1 MEKTY
6 HFKVLGCRMN
16 HAERREMESILQAR
30 GMTPEIP
37 KSTETPNSN
46 APDLVIVHTCS
57 VTGQA
62 AAKSRNA
69 IRRAKRNGKHVFV
82 TGCFP
87 GTDFDVANELG
98 DTVVTQ
104 AGETPMLARF
114 KEEVDAWLGQ
124 SYEEKIEPITK
135 TLPITSL
142 PQIPGVH
149 TRAEL
154 RIQDG
159 CDAHCSFCI
168 IPKIRTTLRS
178 KTIQDTVREATRL
191 VELGHKEIVLTG
203 VFIGAY
209 GHETALRR
217 KQTSQDSEHLAD
229 LLDAVAQISGL
240 KRLRISSMEPG
251 DVTPALLDAMIAN
264 QPIVA
269 PHLHLPLQS
278 GSDAVLQKM
287 NRQYNISHYM
297 EMIALVNERLTGDG
311 LPPAITT
318 DVICGFPTETEDDF
332 EQTIAVASS
341 VGYLH
346 MHVFPYSIRTGT
358 AAARW
363 KQLPPEV
370 VQERVQR
377 LLTLDDELSL
387 AYRTKLLGK
396 QVQVMIEKKDEKTG
410 NLRGRCERYAEISIK
425 SSASHGELVFATV
438 SDVRGTKTFAKENLT
453 AFTP

>member
-1 MEKTY
+1 
-6 HFKVLGCRMN
+6 MN
-16 HAERREMESILQAR
+16 HAERREMESILQDR
-30 GMTPEIP
+30 GMKE
-37 KSTETPNSN
+37 SLQS
-46 APDLVIVHTCS
+46 PDLEIVHTCS

-82 TGCFP
+82 TGCFT
-87 GTDFDVANELG
+87 GTDPKVAQELG

-104 AGETPMLARF
+104 AGETPMIERF
-114 KEEVDAWLGQ
+114 ANEVDNWLQ
-124 SYEEKIEPITK
+124 RPSQETK
-135 TLPITSL
+135 ARTTSL
-142 PQIPGVH
+142 PIATLPQHQGEH

-159 CDAHCSFCI
+159 CDAHCTFCI

-178 KTIQDTVREATRL
+178 KTIEDTVTEATRL
-191 VELGHKEIVLTG
+191 VELGHQEIVLTG

-217 KQTSQDSEHLAD
+217 KQTSPGNEYLAD
-229 LLDAVAQISGL
+229 LLDAVAQIRGI

-251 DVTPALLDAMIAN
+251 DVTPVLLDAIVAN

-287 NRQYNISHYM
+287 NRQYNISQYM
-297 EMIALVNERLTGDG
+297 EMIALVNDRLTLNG

-332 EQTIAVASS
+332 EQTLATASS
-341 VGYLH
+341 ACYLH
-346 MHVFPYSIRTGT
+346 MHIFPYSVRTGT

-370 VQERVQR
+370 VQERVER
-377 LLTLDDELSL
+377 LIALNEELSL
-387 AYRTKLLGK
+387 KY
-396 QVQVMIEKKDEKTG
+396 KTILIG
-410 NLRGRCERYAEISIK
+410 RQINVILEQYDTSTETYRGRCEYYAEVTLK
-425 SSASHGELVFATV
+425 SSATMGDLVPATVTSTNSDKVFAIEC
-438 SDVRGTKTFAKENLT
+438 SS
-453 AFTP
+453 

>member
-16 HAERREMESILQAR
+16 HAERREMESILQVR
-30 GMTPEIP
+30 GMQPSIH
-37 KSTETPNSN
+37 S
-46 APDLVIVHTCS
+46 PDLEIVHTCS

-82 TGCFP
+82 TGCFT
-87 GTDFDVANELG
+87 GTDFEVAQELG

-104 AGETPMLARF
+104 AGELPMLERF
-114 KEEVDAWLGQ
+114 SREVDVFLELTSQ
-124 SYEEKIEPITK
+124 EPTQPK
-135 TLPITSL
+135 TTSL
-142 PQIPGVH
+142 PIATLPQVPSVH

-159 CDAHCSFCI
+159 CDAHCTFCI

-178 KTIQDTVREATRL
+178 KTIPDTIIEATRL
-191 VELGHKEIVLTG
+191 VELGHKEIIFTG
-203 VFIGAY
+203 IFIGAY

-217 KQTSQDSEHLAD
+217 KQESPDTEHLAD
-229 LLDAVAQISGL
+229 LLDAVSQIDGL

-251 DVTPALLDAMIAN
+251 DVTEVLLDAMVAN
-264 QPIVA
+264 RNVVV

-278 GSDAVLQKM
+278 GSNAVLRKM
-287 NRQYNISHYM
+287 NRQYTVEQYL
-297 EMIALVNERLTGDG
+297 EMIAMVNDRLTVDG

-318 DVICGFPTETEDDF
+318 DIICGFPTETEADF
-332 EQTIAVASS
+332 EQTVRVAKR

-346 MHVFPYSIRTGT
+346 MHVFPYSVRSGT

-363 KQLPPEV
+363 KQLAPEIL
-370 VQERVQR
+370 QERVGR
-377 LLTLDDELSL
+377 LLSLDEELSL
-387 AYRTKLLGK
+387 SYRKQLVGK
-396 QVQVMIEKKDEKTG
+396 QVQVMIEQFDSKSNCYK
-410 NLRGRCERYAEISIK
+410 GRCGHYAEISLK
-425 SSASHGELVFATV
+425 TTAKQGNLVTATV
-438 SDVRGTKTFAKENLT
+438 TEATSEATIAKENLNILVS
-453 AFTP
+453 

>member
-16 HAERREMESILQAR
+16 HAERREMESILQEL
-30 GMTPEIP
+30 GMQPSSE
-37 KSTETPNSN
+37 S
-46 APDLVIVHTCS
+46 PDLEIVHTCS
-57 VTGQA
+57 VTGRA

-82 TGCFP
+82 TGCFT
-87 GTDFDVANELG
+87 GTDPEMANELG

-104 AGETPMLARF
+104 AGKTPMLERF
-114 KEEVDAWLGQ
+114 ANEVNTWLQRPNKEQPV
-124 SYEEKIEPITK
+124 T
-135 TLPITSL
+135 TSL
-142 PQIPGVH
+142 PIEALPKLQAAH

-178 KTIQDTVREATRL
+178 KTIEDTVTEAARL
-191 VELGHKEIVLTG
+191 VELGHKEVVLTG

-217 KQTSQDSEHLAD
+217 KQAHPNQEYLAD
-229 LLDAVAQISGL
+229 LLDAVAQIDGL
-240 KRLRISSMEPG
+240 QRLRMSSMEPG
-251 DVTPALLDAMIAN
+251 DVTPTLLDAMVAN
-264 QPIVA
+264 KNIV

-278 GSDAVLQKM
+278 GSDEVLQKM
-287 NRQYNISHYM
+287 NRQYSTSQYL
-297 EMIALVNERLTGDG
+297 EMIAMVNERLTVDG

-318 DVICGFPTETEDDF
+318 DIICGFPTETDADF
-332 EQTIAVASS
+332 EQTITTAES

-346 MHVFPYSIRTGT
+346 MHIFPYSVRTGT

-363 KQLPPEV
+363 KQLPPIL
-370 VQERVQR
+370 VQDRVQT
-377 LLTLDDELSL
+377 LLQLNDTLSL
-387 AYRTKLLGK
+387 SYREQLIGRTLN
-396 QVQVMIEKKDEKTG
+396 VMLEQRVEK
-410 NLRGRCERYAEISIK
+410 NIFRGRCEHYAEITVK
-425 SSASHGELVFATV
+425 TSANQGELVPAIVIEVTNDITV
-438 SDVRGTKTFAKENLT
+438 AQQQLQIIS
-453 AFTP
+453 

>member
-16 HAERREMESILQAR
+16 HAERREMESILQNL
-30 GMTPEIP
+30 GMQP
-37 KSTETPNSN
+37 SN
-46 APDLVIVHTCS
+46 DSPDLEIVHTCS

-69 IRRAKRNGKHVFV
+69 IRRAKRGGKHVFV
-82 TGCFP
+82 TGCFT
-87 GTDFDVANELG
+87 GTDFDVASKLG

-114 KEEVDAWLGQ
+114 KEEVGAWLGASNVQ
-124 SYEEKIEPITK
+124 TVVAK
-135 TLPITSL
+135 TTSL
-142 PQIPGVH
+142 PISALPTLAGAH

-178 KTIQDTVREATRL
+178 KTIEDTVTEATRL

-217 KQTSQDSEHLAD
+217 KQASPDSEHLAD
-229 LLDAVAQISGL
+229 LLDAVAQIDGL

-251 DVTPALLDAMIAN
+251 DVTPALLDA
-264 QPIVA
+264 IVA
-269 PHLHLPLQS
+269 NNDVVVPHLHLPLQS
-278 GSDAVLQKM
+278 GSDTVLQKM
-287 NRQYNISHYM
+287 NRQYNVSQYM
-297 EMIALVNERLTGDG
+297 EMIAMVNERLTVDS

-332 EQTIAVASS
+332 KQTLAVASE

-346 MHVFPYSIRTGT
+346 MHVFPYSVRTGT
-358 AAARW
+358 SAARW

-370 VQERVQR
+370 VQERVQK
-377 LLTLDDELSL
+377 LIDLNEKLSVE
-387 AYRTKLLGK
+387 YKTKLIGR
-396 QVQVMIEKKDEKTG
+396 QVNVILEQHDSTTETY
-410 NLRGRCERYAEISIK
+410 RGRSEYYAEVTLK
-425 SSASHGELVFATV
+425 STATMGDLVPATVTSTNSDKVFAIEC
-438 SDVRGTKTFAKENLT
+438 SS
-453 AFTP
+453 